1 MWIYADNCCGYK
13 HWFDLSVTLTF
24 SFKHTNMFKY
34 CDIHKTMQKTLKRK
48 YNLNGKQP
56 LTSNYFTVFANV
68 KFNPTEIIQQT
79 KKM

>member
-1 MWIYADNCCGYK
+1 
-13 HWFDLSVTLTF
+13 
-24 SFKHTNMFKY
+24 MFKY
-34 CDIHKTMQKTLKRK
+34 CDIHKTKQKTLKRK

-56 LTSNYFTVFANV
+56 LTSNYVTVFANV